1 MRFDEFV
8 AREHIEVLPADRFVG
23 FPVGVELPPEWEQV
37 DAKNGLRV
45 WVWASDPR
53 RKDFCGNAVL
63 NLYRV
68 QAVVEPSVLF
78 AMLCEQQR
86 QSVPN
91 SRELLSDLAAATE
104 GPGAAGTVV
113 TVDGRLREFGDMV
126 NAGFGEPKLSWPSA
140 TTYFTPHH
148 RVEQVTIHRNY
159 ITTPRHGKLP
169 IRLVQPREESRY
181 ADALKR

>member
-8 AREHIEVLPADRFVG
+8 AREHIEVRPADRFVG
-23 FPVGVELPPEWEQV
+23 FSVGVELPPEWEQV

-104 GPGAAGTVV
+104 GPGAAGTLVLQIDHVV
-113 TVDGRLREFGDMV
+113 GMIECATRSRIITVEHQTLVAELTVTALHDSPLDRSQIG
-126 NAGFGEPKLSWPSA
+126 LSVVVDHASLCSDSSP
-140 TTYFTPHH
+140 P
-148 RVEQVTIHRNY
+148 
-159 ITTPRHGKLP
+159 G
-169 IRLVQPREESRY
+169 
-181 ADALKR
+181 